1 METKGRFKKKK
12 KETEKGKKR
21 WIEFRYAGRA
31 RESAQLLASTRR
43 RPNYLKR
50 ALIYTYSLPAFTLLV
65 SAPKMKQQWHTHT
78 HTCNSDHWTNQW
90 DENDH
95 VAFAATSVRVPPP
108 QDSFPYVLLRN
119 ELLRDSRDNAQ
130 FERTVVTDSPL
141 MRFLLPRKRNEKER
155 QNQQNITKVEN
166 NATRTDKIL
175 RNEIRERECDCA
187 GSAFR
192 MIMQNGRRKKKETA
206 IRLGAPQL
214 AYFFFIAH
222 THTRTQKCL
231 AASFLLAELFIS
243 FSLPTAQLPLP
254 PKKKKKKYELCAS
267 RASS

>member
-1 METKGRFKKKK
+1 MDRVQICRTCERIRATASQHKKATQLSKTSPHLYIQPPPPHSPRKRPKDET
-12 KETEKGKKR
+12 TM
-21 WIEFRYAGRA
+21 A
-31 RESAQLLASTRR
+31 
-43 RPNYLKR
+43 
-50 ALIYTYSLPAFTLLV
+50 
-65 SAPKMKQQWHTHT
+65 HTHT
-78 HTCNSDHWTNQW
+78 HTRNSDHWANRW

-175 RNEIRERECDCA
+175 RNEIRKRECDCA

-192 MIMQNGRRKKKETA
+192 MIIQNEKKKKKETA

-222 THTRTQKCL
+222 THTHTKVFGGIV
-231 AASFLLAELFIS
+231 S
-243 FSLPTAQLPLP
+243 P
-254 PKKKKKKYELCAS
+254 S
-267 RASS
+267 RALRLFFSAHGSASSSP

>member
-1 METKGRFKKKK
+1 
-12 KETEKGKKR
+12 
-21 WIEFRYAGRA
+21 
-31 RESAQLLASTRR
+31 
-43 RPNYLKR
+43 
-50 ALIYTYSLPAFTLLV
+50 
-65 SAPKMKQQWHTHT
+65 
-78 HTCNSDHWTNQW
+78 
-90 DENDH
+90 
-95 VAFAATSVRVPPP
+95 
-108 QDSFPYVLLRN
+108 
-119 ELLRDSRDNAQ
+119 
-130 FERTVVTDSPL
+130 

-192 MIMQNGRRKKKETA
+192 MIMQNERRKKKETA

-254 PKKKKKKYELCAS
+254 PKKKKKEIRARCFACKLLRSGFPLFLSLEKARGSAGRKKKKRRIQTVLCSVVCVCVCVCARLKTLMLHRTTPDTTS
-267 RASS
+267 MNEKKKKRSVQ